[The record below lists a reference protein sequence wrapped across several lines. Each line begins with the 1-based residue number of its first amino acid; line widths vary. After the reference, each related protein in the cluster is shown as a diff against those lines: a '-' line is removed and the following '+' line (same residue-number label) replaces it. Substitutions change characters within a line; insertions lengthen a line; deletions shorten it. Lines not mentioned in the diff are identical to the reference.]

1 MNCMT
6 DAVKAIL
13 DDAVKLCESVG
24 YSNAGTVEFLVE
36 PATGTGT
43 FNSIPVIIRQF
54 FTGASIPW
62 VKAMSILCPWAL

>member
-43 FNSIPVIIRQF
+43 FNSIPVII
-54 FTGASIPW
+54 I
-62 VKAMSILCPWAL
+62 